1 MRVLKIFLLL
11 SFWMDSV
18 SDCKL
23 VVTAESQG
31 GGNFWNHYS
40 SSFTSSALS
49 TATAG
54 LSNAFGLN
62 TAVGGYG
69 AGVASS
75 GDWNPVKWSGND
87 WTWAAGGFVGGGT
100 LGGALFS
107 PTGIEHTLTTSGG
120 ATMNWGSPTGI
131 GWSPFAQHIGRGISD
146 LFHWGSRLDLGP
158 INELSPRLVGTIVDQ
173 EHFDFLQEE
182 FNREMHKEFE
192 LTEDLLIE
200 RIHSAQTAAG
210 NVIINVA
217 TTIAPV
223 PKVGLLRYVKNFY
236 KANKAIVVARGSTQ
250 TFKSLGAA
258 GRSWKNV
265 KKIPDDLLKNSG
277 LDAHAIKR
285 EFLGR
290 SAKISRYD
298 LYKHTDT
305 GEILIFRKGG
315 QGEPIF
321 TGYFTN

>member
-1 MRVLKIFLLL
+1 
-11 SFWMDSV
+11 
-18 SDCKL
+18 
-23 VVTAESQG
+23 
-31 GGNFWNHYS
+31 
-40 SSFTSSALS
+40 
-49 TATAG
+49 
-54 LSNAFGLN
+54 
-62 TAVGGYG
+62 
-69 AGVASS
+69 VASS

-158 INELSPRLVGTIVDQ
+158 INELAPRLVGTIVDQ
-173 EHFDFLQEE
+173 EHLDFLQEE

-192 LTEDLLIE
+192 LTEDILIE

-223 PKVGLLRYVKNFY
+223 PKVGLLRYAGKLY
-236 KANKAIVVARGSTQ
+236 KANKAMVAAKTSTQ
-250 TFKSLGAA
+250 GFKSLGAA
-258 GRSWKNV
+258 SRGFS
-265 KKIPDDLLKNSG
+265 KKLPA
-277 LDAHAIKR
+277 LDATGKVHGTLPRVQDLARFSKDELLILRQELKQSVAQRIKVTSRLGRHRPHGQRQGAEQDLIKAINK
-285 EFLGR
+285 FLG
-290 SAKISRYD
+290 
-298 LYKHTDT
+298 L
-305 GEILIFRKGG
+305 
-315 QGEPIF
+315 
-321 TGYFTN
+321 